1 MIGNTST
8 LIEFRSF
15 ILMKLLSSTIIFNA
29 IAKNMKLPFP
39 KTVDVAVL
47 CQLTSNNISRD
58 TQAIKARLEGIKMV
72 ETSSRILKAFL
83 LDKT

>member
-15 ILMKLLSSTIIFNA
+15 ILMKLLSSIINFNA

-47 CQLTSNNISRD
+47 RQLTSNNISRD
-58 TQAIKARLEGIKMV
+58 TQAIKARLEGTI
-72 ETSSRILKAFL
+72 
-83 LDKT
+83 